1 MHAHWDFAGAS
12 FSEFAA
18 VPLALTE
25 ARSPRY
31 PRASPL
37 LFSCIALTFLEIWC
51 QEAAYYKQGKS
62 SSDTLWQFIDDEQAH
77 VSFDPKVQIDIWT
90 SAWGG
95 ASP

>member
-37 LFSCIALTFLEIWC
+37 LFSCIALTFLEI
-51 QEAAYYKQGKS
+51 
-62 SSDTLWQFIDDEQAH
+62 
-77 VSFDPKVQIDIWT
+77 
-90 SAWGG
+90 
-95 ASP
+95 